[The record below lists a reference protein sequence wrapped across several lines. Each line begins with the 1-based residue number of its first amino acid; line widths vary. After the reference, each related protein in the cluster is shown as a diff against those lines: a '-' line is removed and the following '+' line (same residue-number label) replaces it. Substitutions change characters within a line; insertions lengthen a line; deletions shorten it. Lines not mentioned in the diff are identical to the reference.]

1 MKPQERINHATVTVQ
16 QKKEEGKTVQNQQN
30 DRYQHTPLNNSED

>member
-16 QKKEEGKTVQNQQN
+16 QERGKKTVQNQQN
-30 DRYQHTPLNNSED
+30 DRHQYTPLNNSED